1 MGLNWDH
8 LPESKRNRG
17 CVGSHTHACRC
28 PAVLFAK
35 KASQTAPPSKVF
47 IQEIGNSNNSLPKP
61 SLEFI
66 FTFCILENSKNI
78 PHLHQPPLSLVE
90 FAPINSKTSQAKVLN
105 GLQVDQDVF
114 KLSKQKE
121 AGRHAPGRGSAWE
134 DWILGHTSLTKLIA
148 LDFLALKD

>member
-1 MGLNWDH
+1 MH
-8 LPESKRNRG
+8 
-17 CVGSHTHACRC
+17 V
-28 PAVLFAK
+28 AVLPSCSPKKQAK
-35 KASQTAPPSKVF
+35 QLHPPKVF

-66 FTFCILENSKNI
+66 FTFYILENSKYI

-90 FAPINSKTSQAKVLN
+90 FAPTSQAKVLN

-134 DWILGHTSLTKLIA
+134 DWILGHTSLTDCACFFGVEILNQPHQLQSSGYFVRNKNIQMYSL
-148 LDFLALKD
+148 